1 MCPAWGNQPG
11 VFSLTFLVRTTWPS
25 DNHSAYC
32 LCASC
37 LKELTLPWKQK
48 FLVLFYF
55 LVLWYHF
62 CYMNPFLSEKGK
74 CGIFMF
80 WASQSHLW
88 WQLSSLQKCFERGS
102 ETACI
107 ILVIQGYSD
116 QTHLHQSV
124 CAAGEVKNLCILFP
138 EFSFPFHPERL
149 RRNNI
154 LRKTILTHK
163 QSQKEFLVFLQRM
176 QSFYFFLLLWWWE
189 LHFFMPQKGHTLNVN
204 NTLPWDLAAT
214 AGSVPAGLSPER
226 GPKKVPH
233 SEVCDISST
242 EKITNTFFF

>member
-80 WASQSHLW
+80 WASQSHLR

-176 QSFYFFLLLWWWE
+176 QSFYFFCCC
-189 LHFFMPQKGHTLNVN
+189 GGGN
-204 NTLPWDLAAT
+204 
-214 AGSVPAGLSPER
+214 
-226 GPKKVPH
+226 
-233 SEVCDISST
+233 CISSCPRRAIHLMLT
-242 EKITNTFFF
+242 THCPGIWQPLLGLCQQDYHRKGDRRRCHIQKSVILAVQKR